1 MKRNQKS
8 ITFEGEDYS
17 NLVSKNGEL
26 FLKYIFD
33 KYYLDF
39 CKLSFKYVGRLDI
52 AEDIVQNVFIHIW
65 SKRFE
70 INYSGS
76 VKPYFT
82 KSVVNASLNYLKSKF
97 NQQHTSDED
106 KFKEK
111 LTEFDQ
117 MDELAGQ
124 ELHRLLKVAI
134 GQLPDKCRAVFM
146 LSRYSNLSYK
156 EIAQELNISVK
167 TVEAQIRIALQKIRQ
182 FLSKYGYVFLIILM
196 KLLGF

>member
-17 NLVSKNGEL
+17 NLVSSNGEL
-26 FLKYIFD
+26 FLKYFFD
-33 KYYLDF
+33 KHYLEF

-65 SKRFE
+65 NKRFE
-70 INYSGS
+70 INCNGS

-97 NQQHTSDED
+97 NQQHSSDED
-106 KFKEK
+106 KFKEE

-124 ELHRLLKVAI
+124 ELYRLLKVAI

-146 LSRYSNLSYK
+146 LSRYSNFSYK
-156 EIAQELNISVK
+156 EIAKELNISEK
-167 TVEAQIRIALQKIRQ
+167 TVEAQIRIALQKIRR
-182 FLSKYGYVFLIILM
+182 FLTKYGYIFLF
-196 KLLGF
+196 LLLY